1 MHPTSSSEKESPA
14 GPAHPVLQAA
24 FDTLA
29 PELETFAQVHSLLV
43 ERYPR
48 GFSMWAFLFHHP
60 KGGNASLQFTI
71 ALSPDTG
78 RLVGSLL
85 SHWWLDVEP
94 GNRRLAAEFPTVRV
108 ASLRPPDVRF
118 ALERAF
124 DQVIG
129 TEESALS
136 REVWVRRGYEMP
148 ELPWPT

>member
-1 MHPTSSSEKESPA
+1 MKVETPPS
-14 GPAHPVLQAA
+14 GLGQPVLRTA
-24 FDTLA
+24 FDTLS
-29 PELETFAQVHSLLV
+29 PELEAFADSHSLLV

-48 GFSMWAFLFHHP
+48 GFSMWTFLFQHP
-60 KGGNASLQFTI
+60 KGGAASLQFSI
-71 ALSPDTG
+71 ALSPENG

-94 GNRRLAAEFPTVRV
+94 GHRRLAAEFPTVRV
-108 ASLRPPDVRF
+108 ASLLPSDVRYS
-118 ALERAF
+118 LERAF

-148 ELPWPT
+148 SLPWPT

>member
-1 MHPTSSSEKESPA
+1 MNVETPPSDL
-14 GPAHPVLQAA
+14 AHPVLRAA
-24 FDTLA
+24 FETLA
-29 PELETFAQVHSLLV
+29 PVLDAFAEKHSLLV

-48 GFSMWAFLFHHP
+48 GFSMWTFLFQHP
-60 KGGNASLQFTI
+60 KGGSASLQFNI
-71 ALSPDTG
+71 VLSPENG

-94 GNRRLAAEFPTVRV
+94 GSRRLAAEFPTARV
-108 ASLRPPDVRF
+108 ASLLPSDVRY

-148 ELPWPT
+148 HLPWPT